1 MNHASASLPVEGR
14 RRRSERCHTRPVA
27 HVAAAMGIDAKCGYT
42 SLDSA
47 IDGFSRL
54 ARTGT
59 APD

>member
-1 MNHASASLPVEGR
+1 MR
-14 RRRSERCHTRPVA
+14 ERCHTRPVA